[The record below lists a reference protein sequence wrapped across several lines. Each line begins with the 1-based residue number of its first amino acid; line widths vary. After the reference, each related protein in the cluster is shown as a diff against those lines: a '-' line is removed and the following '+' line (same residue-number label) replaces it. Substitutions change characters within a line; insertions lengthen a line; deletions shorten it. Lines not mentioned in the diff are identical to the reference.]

1 MADGDDQ
8 LPLYTELAPW
18 FHLLT
23 APEDYELDARH
34 ALDVLTEAIGEPP
47 RTILE
52 LGSGGGNSASHM
64 KAHATL
70 TLTDLSEQMLELSRT
85 INPEVEHVQGDMRTL
100 RLDGRTFDAVF
111 VHDAISYQLT
121 EHDLR
126 ATFET
131 AFVHLR
137 PGGAA
142 IFEPDITR
150 EAYADATHQGG
161 HDGADGRRSAL
172 RAVAHRSR
180 PERHLVRRRVRDPA
194 ARGRRH
200 EPHRPRRAPARHVP
214 ARDVVRAA
222 RRRRVRRRSRGGRA
236 PTPTRR
242 RGSAPRASSAG
253 APPDRTA
260 NAGQGIGSPV

>member
-1 MADGDDQ
+1 MSESANDDDQ

-23 APEDYELDARH
+23 APEDYELEARH
-34 ALDVLTEAIGEPP
+34 ALDVLADTIGEPP
-47 RTILE
+47 RTVLE

-85 INPEVEHVQGDMRTL
+85 INPEVEHVRGDMRTL

-111 VHDAISYQLT
+111 VHDAISYLLT
-121 EHDLR
+121 EPDLR

-131 AFVHLR
+131 AFAHLR

-150 EAYADATHQGG
+150 EAYADATHHDG
-161 HDGADGRRSAL
+161 HDGADGRGLRYVQWRTDPDPSDTWYVDEFAIL
-172 RAVAHRSR
+172 LHEADGTSRIAHDVHRLGMFPRATWFERLEDVGFVDVRAVTSPYADEEEGVGAESF
-180 PERHLVRRRVRDPA
+180 V
-194 ARGRRH
+194 GRR
-200 EPHRPRRAPARHVP
+200 
-214 ARDVVRAA
+214 
-222 RRRRVRRRSRGGRA
+222 
-236 PTPTRR
+236 PT
-242 RGSAPRASSAG
+242 
-253 APPDRTA
+253 
-260 NAGQGIGSPV
+260 

>member
-1 MADGDDQ
+1 MSASANDDDQ

-34 ALDVLTEAIGEPP
+34 ALDVLAEAIGEPP

-100 RLDGRTFDAVF
+100 RLDGRAFDAVF

-131 AFVHLR
+131 AFAHLR

-161 HDGADGRRSAL
+161 HDGADGRGLRYVQWRTDPDPSDSWYVDEFAIL
-172 RAVAHRSR
+172 LHEADGTSRIAHDVHRLGMFPRATWFELLEDVGFVDVRAVAS
-180 PERHLVRRRVRDPA
+180 PYADEEEGVGAESFV
-194 ARGRRH
+194 GRR
-200 EPHRPRRAPARHVP
+200 
-214 ARDVVRAA
+214 
-222 RRRRVRRRSRGGRA
+222 
-236 PTPTRR
+236 PT
-242 RGSAPRASSAG
+242 
-253 APPDRTA
+253 
-260 NAGQGIGSPV
+260 

>member
-1 MADGDDQ
+1 MGASGNDGDQ
-8 LPLYTELAPW
+8 HPLYTDLAPW

-23 APEDYELDARH
+23 SPEDYGLDARH
-34 ALDVLTEAIGEPP
+34 ALDVLAETIGEPP

-100 RLDGRTFDAVF
+100 RLGGRTFDAVF
-111 VHDAISYQLT
+111 VHDAVSYLLT

-131 AFVHLR
+131 ALAHLR

-161 HDGADGRRSAL
+161 HDGADGRSLRYLQWRTDPDSADTWYVDEFAIL
-172 RAVAHRSR
+172 LHEADGTSRIAHDVHRLGMFPRATWIELLTDVGFVD
-180 PERHLVRRRVRDPA
+180 VRGVPSPYDDEGVGA
-194 ARGRRH
+194 ESFVGRR
-200 EPHRPRRAPARHVP
+200 PA
-214 ARDVVRAA
+214 
-222 RRRRVRRRSRGGRA
+222 
-236 PTPTRR
+236 
-242 RGSAPRASSAG
+242 
-253 APPDRTA
+253 
-260 NAGQGIGSPV
+260 